1 MKILIIN
8 GHPKRNTFNKS
19 LSDAFVKGV
28 RQTNSEFKILDIRDM
43 NLGLEIPDSNT
54 EIVVN
59 KEIIIAQEL
68 VKWADHLV
76 WFYPLWWAD
85 SPALVKAFFEQVFVS
100 GFAFKYQKSDKFVK
114 WDKFLKGKTS
124 QIFTTMDS
132 PPWFYKYFVKDPA
145 FKLLKYNLKFCG
157 FSSVKR
163 KYFGSVKL
171 SDENQRNKWLSQIEK
186 MGSKL
191 K

>member
-8 GHPKRNTFNKS
+8 GHPKKNSFNQ
-19 LSDAFVKGV
+19 LLADAFVKGV
-28 RQTNSEFKILDIRDM
+28 RKTNSELKILDIRSM
-43 NLGLEIPDSNT
+43 NLSLEIPVSDT
-54 EIVVN
+54 ELVIKKEIV
-59 KEIIIAQEL
+59 IAQEL
-68 VKWADHLV
+68 IKWSDHQV

-100 GFAFKYQKSDKFVK
+100 GFAFKYHKSDKFVK
-114 WDKFLKGKTS
+114 WDKYLKGKTA

-171 SDENQRNKWLSQIEK
+171 SDAKQRNQWLADIEK